1 MKIGFVSLPLYGHLN
16 PMTALARRLQSRGN
30 EIVFLGVPD
39 VEPFARAANLNFVP
53 YAEKEYPI
61 GTAGW
66 EQVAKLHGREVIEYT
81 FAELTPG
88 LTKVAFE
95 HLPQAIAKHGIEA
108 LVIDTAHFFIE
119 LIPMS
124 LGIPYVHVWN
134 VLNVDFSG
142 TTPACLFSGPPDT
155 TPEALARNA
164 EGLEWIGQFL
174 GPLAEHFA
182 MPYAAKTGLEI
193 DWSNP
198 AATVSKLAVI
208 SQLPKEFDFPN
219 IPWSPE
225 FHYTGPF
232 HDDRGREP
240 IPFPWAKLDGRPLI
254 YASMGT
260 LVNGLEDVYKTI
272 LKAVT
277 PMSDFQ
283 VVLSVGHNVTIDRLR
298 PIPSNVIVVP
308 SAPQLELL
316 KRATLC
322 ITHAGLNTT
331 LESLA
336 KGVPMVAI
344 PIGYDQPGAAARIA
358 YHGAGEL
365 IELEDLTVDR
375 LSALIQQVQTNPS
388 YREKARYFQEIIAK
402 TRGLDRAAEVIE
414 EAFEKSQTLTSAP
427 ELSPV

>member
-66 EQVAKLHGREVIEYT
+66 GQVAKLHGREVIEYT

-272 LKAVT
+272 LKAAT

>member
-1 MKIGFVSLPLYGHLN
+1 MPS
-16 PMTALARRLQSRGN
+16 ALLS
-30 EIVFLGVPD
+30 P
-39 VEPFARAANLNFVP
+39 
-53 YAEKEYPI
+53 
-61 GTAGW
+61 
-66 EQVAKLHGREVIEYT
+66 
-81 FAELTPG
+81 
-88 LTKVAFE
+88 
-95 HLPQAIAKHGIEA
+95 
-108 LVIDTAHFFIE
+108 
-119 LIPMS
+119 
-124 LGIPYVHVWN
+124 
-134 VLNVDFSG
+134 
-142 TTPACLFSGPPDT
+142 
-155 TPEALARNA
+155 
-164 EGLEWIGQFL
+164 
-174 GPLAEHFA
+174 
-182 MPYAAKTGLEI
+182 
-193 DWSNP
+193 
-198 AATVSKLAVI
+198 
-208 SQLPKEFDFPN
+208 QLPKEFDFPN

-272 LKAVT
+272 LKAAT